1 MRRLLMP
8 LMLVLLSACA
18 TAPRDPFGVA
28 VVDAPVW
35 PGPPEQARLR
45 YAGSFAEH
53 RDLFRE
59 GGLGRS
65 LARLF
70 GGPIESHLSR
80 PYALALHP
88 TGGLAVTDPGMQCV
102 HFYDW
107 KARRYTRIGGDL
119 EGGLPSPVG
128 VAVDRAGNFLVADSR
143 RAAVERF
150 APDGA
155 HLGRFAARHAFLRP
169 AGIAVDPE
177 SGEVFVAD
185 VLAHTVCVFGSD
197 GVLLRTLGGNGA
209 EPGRFNFPT
218 HVALDGDGNVL
229 VADSMNFRVQRVDRQ
244 GGSLTV
250 FGEAGNARG
259 DFAHPKGVAAMA
271 PGVFVAV
278 EGLYDSL
285 VFFDGEGRLLLNVG
299 GPGSGPGE
307 FWLPAGMAFDAEQQL
322 LFVADS
328 YNSRVQVFR
337 FLGAESPTPA
347 AGDEQEGVLP

>member
-8 LMLVLLSACA
+8 MVLVLLAACA

-28 VVDAPVW
+28 VGDAPVW
-35 PGPPEQARLR
+35 PPPPEQARLR

-53 RDLFRE
+53 RDLFQE
-59 GGLGRS
+59 SGVGRS

-70 GGPIESHLSR
+70 GGPAESHLSR
-80 PYALALHP
+80 PYAVALHP
-88 TGGLAVTDPGMQCV
+88 NGGLIVTDPGMQCV

-107 KARRYTRIGGDL
+107 KARRYTRFGGDI

-128 VAVDRAGNFLVADSR
+128 VAVDQAGNVLVADSR
-143 RAAVERF
+143 RVAVERF
-150 APDGA
+150 APDGT
-155 HLGRFAARHAFLRP
+155 HLGRFAGEHVFLRP
-169 AGIAVDPE
+169 AGIAVDPA

-185 VLAHTVCVFGSD
+185 VLAHTVCVFASD
-197 GVLLRTLGGNGA
+197 GALLRTLGGNGA
-209 EPGRFNFPT
+209 EAGRFNFPT
-218 HVALDGDGNVL
+218 HVALDGEGNVL
-229 VADSMNFRVQRVDRQ
+229 VADSMNFRVQRLDRQ

-250 FGEAGNARG
+250 FGEAGSARG
-259 DFAHPKGVAAMA
+259 DFAHPKGVAAVA

-307 FWLPAGMAFDAEQQL
+307 FWLPAGLAFDAERQL

-337 FLGAESPTPA
+337 FLGADSAPGGDGKEGASP
-347 AGDEQEGVLP
+347 